1 MASLRA
7 ALNTG
12 KFAGTPVILVADG
25 DEPIRKLLHF
35 HLRRS
40 GCKVL
45 LAGSG
50 QQALELIRQ
59 SQRVDLVLLDLHLP
73 GLPGLETLR
82 AINSAGQAG
91 AIIVMSRDVTVA
103 DATAAMREGAYDV
116 VNKTNTFDELHLAIR
131 NALSAVGLRREVEA
145 LKAQLD
151 ARDQPSGRIIGRSAA
166 MAQVLKLARKVRDS
180 DITVLIL
187 GESGSGKEMVAR
199 AIHELGQYRDRPF
212 IAINCAAIP
221 ETLLESELFG
231 YEKGAFTGANQRR
244 IGKFEEAKDGT
255 VFLDEIG
262 ELSAALQAKLLRVLQ
277 TKEIEPI
284 GGQPTR
290 IKVRIVSATNQDLEA
305 LVQQGRFRIDLFYRL
320 SVFPI
325 HLPPLRERREDIPL
339 LVDHFLQRFARQ
351 EHKGDL
357 TLDPTVRARLLEHA
371 WEGNVRELENMIYRA
386 VVLAESTRLGLEDFP
401 MLALAAPR
409 HASGPARPSG
419 SDLPGGLQEPGA
431 AAAPA
436 RAESAP
442 APAAVPVVSLDQ
454 VEMQA
459 IARALAHTGG
469 NMSRAATQLGI
480 GRATLY
486 RKYKKYGLVP
496 P

>member
-59 SQRVDLVLLDLHLP
+59 SQRVDLVLLDLRLP

-199 AIHELGQYRDRPF
+199 AIHELGQYRGRPF

-401 MLALAAPR
+401 MLAMAAPR

-486 RKYKKYGLVP
+486 RKYKKYGLAP